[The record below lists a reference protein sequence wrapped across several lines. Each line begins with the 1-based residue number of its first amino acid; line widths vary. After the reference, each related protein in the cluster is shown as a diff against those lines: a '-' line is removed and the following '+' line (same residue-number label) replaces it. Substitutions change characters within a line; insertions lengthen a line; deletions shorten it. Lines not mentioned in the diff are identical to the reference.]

1 MSLFFLSLQ
10 CLVFEDAVL
19 GIQAAK
25 AAGMHAILV
34 PDERLDISSIKDIVD
49 QIIPSIEQFV
59 PEEWGL
65 PPYEA
70 QT

>member
-1 MSLFFLSLQ
+1 MQ
-10 CLVFEDAVL
+10 CLVFEDATL

-34 PDERLDISSIKDIVD
+34 PDSRLDTSSIDDIVD
-49 QIIPSIEQFV
+49 QAIPSIEQFV

-65 PPYEA
+65 PPYKDD
-70 QT
+70 TKT